1 MIANRASPT
10 ELPRLRQAV
19 VAAAQLEPTVKR
31 LQEELG
37 LGEPYNDPA
46 VGFFGLRNA
55 VFALGDTF
63 LEVVSP
69 VKPDTAAGRLM
80 QRRGGD
86 CGYMLMFQVDDLA
99 AARAR
104 VGEAK
109 VREVLEIDRED
120 IAEVHLHPR
129 DMRGAIVSLS
139 EPQPAPS
146 WPWGGDGWQQ
156 RATARRVVGATITVS
171 DPDDVAQ
178 RWRTVIGD
186 LPGVRFNREDSD
198 RGLTEVVIETD
209 DPRSE
214 PLEIA
219 GVRFVLVSTEED
231 R

>member
-1 MIANRASPT
+1 VPAGET
-10 ELPRLRQAV
+10 QLPRLRQAV
-19 VAAAQLEPTVKR
+19 VAAKELELTVHR
-31 LQEELG
+31 LRDELG

-99 AARAR
+99 ATRARA
-104 VGEAK
+104 GKAK
-109 VREVLEIDRED
+109 VREVFEIDRQD

-139 EPQPAPS
+139 QPKPPAS
-146 WPWGGDGWQQ
+146 WPWGGDGWGR
-156 RATARRVVGATITVS
+156 RAAPARVRGATVKVT
-171 DPDDVAQ
+171 DPDEVAQ
-178 RWRTVIGD
+178 RWRQVIGD
-186 LPGVRFNREDSD
+186 SPGIRFERDDSD
-198 RGLTEVVIETD
+198 RGVTEIVIATEQ
-209 DPRSE
+209 PRSE

>member
-1 MIANRASPT
+1 MPAPT
-10 ELPRLRQAV
+10 QLPRLRQAV

-156 RATARRVVGATITVS
+156 RATASRVVGATITVS